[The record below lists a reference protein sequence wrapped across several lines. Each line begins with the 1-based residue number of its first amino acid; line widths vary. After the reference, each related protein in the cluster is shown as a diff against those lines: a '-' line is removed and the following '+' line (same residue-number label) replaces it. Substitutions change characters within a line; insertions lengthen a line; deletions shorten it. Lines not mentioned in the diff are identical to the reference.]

1 MPSAGRA
8 TGGSPRKGRA
18 AGAAAA
24 AGRLYDNLALASRLK
39 RRERTSVARLGRR
52 DTLLDLVQALHGTL
66 EPEQIAGAIAE
77 RVSVW
82 IPLTCWSIVVAD
94 AQEPLSVLA
103 AAGAALDVEPA
114 LSAVAHWVTRHGRVF
129 LSGDLRADVRVHV
142 DQAVAVV
149 ALPLRGRD
157 QIIGVL
163 VGIDRVVSKRAPA
176 LGKAL
181 SQALDVLL
189 GPAGLALDTALLLKR
204 TEALSVTDD
213 LTRLYNAR
221 YMNIALKREV
231 RLATRN
237 GRPLSLVFVDLDGF
251 KSINDSHGH
260 LAGSRALVEAGAV
273 IRGSG
278 RETDVIARYG
288 GDEFALILP
297 DTGAVGALAVAERI
311 CERISRYAFLAGDGL
326 DIRLTAS
333 VGVATLPD
341 VAAAADELVHAAD
354 AAMYLV
360 KDRGKNGIQAAA
372 PGR

>member
-1 MPSAGRA
+1 MPSASRA
-8 TGGSPRKGRA
+8 TGGSPRRGRT

-24 AGRLYDNLALASRLK
+24 AGTLYGGLTLASQLK

-52 DTLLDLVQALHGTL
+52 DTLLDLVNALHATL
-66 EPEQIAGAIAE
+66 ESEQIAAAITE
-77 RVSVW
+77 RLSAW
-82 IPLTCWSIVVAD
+82 IPLACWSVVVAD

-103 AAGAALDVEPA
+103 VTGAALGVEPV
-114 LSAVAHWVTRHGRVF
+114 LSAVAHWVTRNERAF
-129 LSGDLRADVRVHV
+129 LSGDLRADVRVPV
-142 DQAVAVV
+142 DQAVAVL

-163 VGIDRVVSKRAPA
+163 VGIDRAVSKTAPA
-176 LGKAL
+176 LGKAW
-181 SQALDVLL
+181 SQALDALL
-189 GPAGLALDTALLLKR
+189 GPAGLALDTAMLLKR

-237 GRPLSLVFVDLDGF
+237 SRPLSLVFVDLDGF

-260 LAGSRALVEAGAV
+260 LSGSRALVEAGAV

-311 CERISRYAFLAGDGL
+311 RDRISRYPFLAADGL
-326 DIRLTAS
+326 DIHLTAS
-333 VGVATLPD
+333 VGIATLPE
-341 VAAAADELVHAAD
+341 VATAADDLVQAAD
-354 AAMYLV
+354 AAMYQV